1 MLHLFIV
8 SLPVDKQFIDDV
20 DKEFETFGLTGSEE
34 ENLFLRKLEVASP
47 NIGDPYSF
55 IDRFGFKL
63 PTSAMSTGCKAAICV
78 LHSPEK
84 IINLTECGRNAR
96 GMILAWCKHGFV
108 YLPKCEIDFMDY
120 SNSEVSIQVDGYRFS
135 TISRLNHYLCCE
147 RPFAADLAM
156 GDVVCV

>member
-1 MLHLFIV
+1 
-8 SLPVDKQFIDDV
+8 
-20 DKEFETFGLTGSEE
+20 
-34 ENLFLRKLEVASP
+34 
-47 NIGDPYSF
+47 
-55 IDRFGFKL
+55 
-63 PTSAMSTGCKAAICV
+63 
-78 LHSPEK
+78 
-84 IINLTECGRNAR
+84 
-96 GMILAWCKHGFV
+96 MILAWCKHGFV